1 MPVEARGLPLMSRRP
16 CMHATDEPPP
26 LHAPK
31 RRQPC
36 NTLVHTRSAPFL
48 QALCP
53 PQKHK
58 ASITPAKTP
67 KEQALAE
74 VEDEEELA
82 DFQGHG
88 GPGAPTPER
97 RALLGK

>member
-1 MPVEARGLPLMSRRP
+1 MPLMSRRP
-16 CMHATDEPPP
+16 CMH
-26 LHAPK
+26 
-31 RRQPC
+31 
-36 NTLVHTRSAPFL
+36 RSAANRATPSFTPVL
-48 QALCP
+48 LPRSQALCP

>member
-1 MPVEARGLPLMSRRP
+1 MLLRR
-16 CMHATDEPPP
+16 
-26 LHAPK
+26 
-31 RRQPC
+31 
-36 NTLVHTRSAPFL
+36 S

-74 VEDEEELA
+74 VEDEEELT